1 MQKQCWNHDHVR
13 SHNSEKVLQMTP
25 KEFLI
30 SYVKKFNSGDISSLI
45 SLYETEACFVSQEGE
60 VVKGIDNVRQRL
72 QSFINMNGRIESKVI
87 GVVQTNDI
95 ALVNTEWSFNGSGPD
110 GKAVTITGKAT
121 DVLRQQSDGTWRI
134 LIDNPWGTNLQMTV

>member
-1 MQKQCWNHDHVR
+1 
-13 SHNSEKVLQMTP
+13 MTP

-45 SLYETEACFVSQEGE
+45 SLYETEACFASQEGE
-60 VVKGIDNVRQRL
+60 VVKGIENVRQRL

>member
-1 MQKQCWNHDHVR
+1 
-13 SHNSEKVLQMTP
+13 MTP

-30 SYVKKFNSGDISSLI
+30 SYVKKFNAGDISSLI
-45 SLYETEACFVSQEGE
+45 NMYEIDACFVSQEGE
-60 VVKGIDNVRQRL
+60 IIKGTENIRQIL

-110 GKAVTITGKAT
+110 GKAVTIIGKAT

>member
-1 MQKQCWNHDHVR
+1 
-13 SHNSEKVLQMTP
+13 MTP

-60 VVKGIDNVRQRL
+60 VVKGIENVRQRL
-72 QSFINMNGRIESKVI
+72 QSFINMSGRIESKVI

>member
-1 MQKQCWNHDHVR
+1 
-13 SHNSEKVLQMTP
+13 MTP

-60 VVKGIDNVRQRL
+60 VVKGIENVRQRL

-110 GKAVTITGKAT
+110 GKSVTITGKAT

>member
-1 MQKQCWNHDHVR
+1 
-13 SHNSEKVLQMTP
+13 MTP

-45 SLYETEACFVSQEGE
+45 SLYETEACFVSQAGE
-60 VVKGIDNVRQRL
+60 VVKGVENVRQCL
-72 QSFINMNGRIESKVI
+72 LSFIDMNGRIESKVI
-87 GVVQTNDI
+87 GVVQTSDI

>member
-1 MQKQCWNHDHVR
+1 
-13 SHNSEKVLQMTP
+13 MTP
-25 KEFLI
+25 KEYLI

-60 VVKGIDNVRQRL
+60 VLKGIENVRQRL
-72 QSFINMNGRIESKVI
+72 QSFINMSGRIESKVI
-87 GVVQTNDI
+87 GVVQSNDI

>member
-1 MQKQCWNHDHVR
+1 
-13 SHNSEKVLQMTP
+13 MTP

-45 SLYETEACFVSQEGE
+45 CLYETEACFVSQEGE
-60 VVKGIDNVRQRL
+60 LVKGIENVRQRL

-110 GKAVTITGKAT
+110 GKSVTIIGKAT

>member
-1 MQKQCWNHDHVR
+1 
-13 SHNSEKVLQMTP
+13 MTP

-30 SYVKKFNSGDISSLI
+30 SYVEKFNAGDIGSLI
-45 SLYETEACFVSQEGE
+45 NLYKIDACFVSQEGE
-60 VVKGIDNVRQRL
+60 IIKGTENIRQTL
-72 QSFINMNGRIESKVI
+72 QSFINMNGKIQSKVE
-87 GVVQTNDI
+87 GVIETSDI

-134 LIDNPWGTNLQMTV
+134 LIDNPWGTNLQMSV

>member
-1 MQKQCWNHDHVR
+1 
-13 SHNSEKVLQMTP
+13 MTP
-25 KEFLI
+25 KEYLI

-60 VVKGIDNVRQRL
+60 VVKGIENVRQRL

>member
-1 MQKQCWNHDHVR
+1 
-13 SHNSEKVLQMTP
+13 MTP

-30 SYVKKFNSGDISSLI
+30 SYVKKFNAGDISSLI

-60 VVKGIDNVRQRL
+60 VVKGIENVRQRL

-110 GKAVTITGKAT
+110 GKSVTITGKAT

>member
-1 MQKQCWNHDHVR
+1 
-13 SHNSEKVLQMTP
+13 MTP

-30 SYVKKFNSGDISSLI
+30 SYVKKFNAGDTSSLI

-60 VVKGIDNVRQRL
+60 VVKGIENVRQRL

-110 GKAVTITGKAT
+110 GKSVTITGKAT